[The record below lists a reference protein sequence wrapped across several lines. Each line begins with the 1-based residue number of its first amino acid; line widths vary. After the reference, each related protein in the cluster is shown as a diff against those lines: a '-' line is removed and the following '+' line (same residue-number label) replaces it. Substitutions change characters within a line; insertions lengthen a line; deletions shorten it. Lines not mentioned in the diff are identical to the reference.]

1 MQKESCL
8 EQLSQAFNL
17 KPEAVKRDFLNRNQ
31 ARERVNNRSNNN
43 QNSTDKPITLNAE
56 LRGLIAVT
64 ADLAQYKKLR
74 SSLAE
79 EDFKNPDARR
89 LFRLLEE
96 CFNNNTFS
104 IPDILTA
111 CTDKQ
116 IQELI
121 TNVISSGMYQADN
134 IDIVINDTIK
144 YVKRNNLE
152 EKRNNLVK
160 RISEFIVV
168 TEEDKTQLNNLLKE
182 KMELDKQVQN
192 YQK

>member
-1 MQKESCL
+1 M
-8 EQLSQAFNL
+8 
-17 KPEAVKRDFLNRNQ
+17 
-31 ARERVNNRSNNN
+31 
-43 QNSTDKPITLNAE
+43 
-56 LRGLIAVT
+56 
-64 ADLAQYKKLR
+64 
-74 SSLAE
+74 
-79 EDFKNPDARR
+79 
-89 LFRLLEE
+89 LEE

-111 CTDKQ
+111 CNDKQ

-144 YVKRNNLE
+144 YVKRNSLE

-168 TEEDKTQLNNLLKE
+168 TEEDKVQLNNLLKE

-192 YQK
+192 YQNKV